1 MRNRVRI
8 WLAAALL
15 AGACSDSTGPGDGAR
30 RVVIDP
36 GEGTLQALQDTLALS
51 AVVTDASGRP
61 LPGVPV
67 EWASL
72 DPAVASVDA
81 LGRVVSRD
89 AGTARI
95 TASSGTA
102 ADTAEVTVTPAV
114 QGAALAF
121 VRLAS
126 TAPEPETRDTSFWAV
141 SGRGG
146 ELEIR
151 FAGEDGERFLRF
163 KVGGDALLTYPDGR
177 SFTEG
182 DSVQIRVRL
191 DEEARFVFD
200 FQPSGLRFDPEHPAE
215 LEVRY
220 AEADPEDVDLPD
232 ELFLWKQ
239 EQPDSPWL
247 RLATV
252 RVKDAKEVRAQITG
266 FTGFALATD

>member
-1 MRNRVRI
+1 MRNRGWIR
-8 WLAAALL
+8 LAAALL
-15 AGACSDSTGPGDGAR
+15 VGACSESTGPGDGAR
-30 RVVIDP
+30 SVVIEP
-36 GEGTLQALQDTLALS
+36 AGGTLPALQDTLALS
-51 AVVTDASGRP
+51 ALVADASGLP

-67 EWASL
+67 EWRSL

-81 LGRVVSRD
+81 LGRVVSLG

-95 TASSGTA
+95 TASSGGA
-102 ADTAEVTVTPAV
+102 ADTVDVTVTAAV

-151 FAGEDGERFLRF
+151 FAGDAGERFLRF
-163 KVGGDALLTYPDGR
+163 RVGGDALLTYPDGR
-177 SFTEG
+177 SFAEG
-182 DSVQIRVRL
+182 DSVRIRVRL
-191 DEEARFVFD
+191 DEDSRFVFD
-200 FQPSGLRFDPEHPAE
+200 FEPSGLRFDPEHPAE

-220 AEADPEDVDLPD
+220 AEADPADVGLPD

-239 EQPDSPWL
+239 ERPDAPWL

-252 RVKDAKEVRAQITG
+252 RVKDAKEVRARITG